1 MNYIQKKCY
10 SLLIEF
16 DDFCCKN
23 GVEYFLVWGTLLG
36 AFRTGKFIEW
46 DDDIDIGMDEEN
58 FQKFVRNKDKLPEY
72 LRFEN
77 SFSDFNRKSGIPKL
91 RNVREIDVVDDMGV
105 RGVTIDIFVFRRYS
119 LAQERIMKIRL
130 VLRKIREE
138 RKKIKNNYIK
148 YMYVVVTSPV
158 AIFSKIY
165 KMMTQRIVKSSP
177 AYNVN
182 QKVDICEWLNPH
194 CWFSEKDIRPLSK
207 IKFEGR
213 LFSAP
218 LNAKDFLEKRYGR
231 DFMIPKRDGN
241 RHFFNN
247 KI

>member
-105 RGVTIDIFVFRRYS
+105 R
-119 LAQERIMKIRL
+119 
-130 VLRKIREE
+130 
-138 RKKIKNNYIK
+138 
-148 YMYVVVTSPV
+148 
-158 AIFSKIY
+158 
-165 KMMTQRIVKSSP
+165 
-177 AYNVN
+177 
-182 QKVDICEWLNPH
+182 
-194 CWFSEKDIRPLSK
+194 
-207 IKFEGR
+207 
-213 LFSAP
+213 
-218 LNAKDFLEKRYGR
+218 
-231 DFMIPKRDGN
+231 
-241 RHFFNN
+241 
-247 KI
+247 